1 MLLIQQFALLAV
13 SIVLL
18 WFGANY
24 LVDSAEKIANRFGV
38 SQLVIGLTIVAFG
51 TSAPEFAVTV
61 NAALR
66 GQASIS
72 VGNIVGS
79 NIFNLGFILGL
90 VALFHPVAASRKLVY
105 RDGLFMTGSAVILLV
120 FFLTGGF
127 TLSRIEGAALFIL
140 LLVYLA
146 FLFIKKDPIDT
157 DEISNEKAKWYDF
170 IIAPLS
176 VAVIAIGGQL
186 LVTSSVS
193 IAKFFGISEWVIA
206 ITIVAGGTSAPELVT
221 SLAAVLKGKH
231 DISAG
236 NLVGSNIFNIL
247 GVLGVAGMINPLTI
261 DASSFES
268 LILLV
273 GMIVL
278 SILFFRT
285 GWKVSRKEGIIL
297 ILCGLAMWA
306 VDFITM

>member
-90 VALFHPVAASRKLVY
+90 VALFHPVAANRKLVY
-105 RDGLFMTGSAVILLV
+105 RDGIFMVGSAVILLV
-120 FFLTGGF
+120 FFLTGGY
-127 TLSRIEGAALFIL
+127 TLSRIEAAVLFIL
-140 LLVYLA
+140 LVFYLG
-146 FLFIKKDPIDT
+146 FLFTKKDPIDT

-170 IIAPLS
+170 LIAPLS
-176 VAVIAIGGQL
+176 VIVIASGGQL

-206 ITIVAGGTSAPELVT
+206 ITIVAAGTSAPELVT

-306 VDFITM
+306 VDFVTM